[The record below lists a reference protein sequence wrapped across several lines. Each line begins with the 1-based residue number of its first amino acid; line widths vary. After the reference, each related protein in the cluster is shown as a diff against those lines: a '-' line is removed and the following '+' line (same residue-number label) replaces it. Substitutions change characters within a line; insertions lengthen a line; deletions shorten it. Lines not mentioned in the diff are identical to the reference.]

1 MNTRLALF
9 TALLLASSATAA
21 FAQGN
26 QPIISVSMTEVDD
39 LTAHVSYGVNPFYGQ
54 TYPGNPLSSP
64 HLNGGSGLYS
74 DTVEMWALATGTFP
88 EGGYTYTFYVNGEQ
102 IGNAILNP
110 AGGASNGIPQSI
122 GWTPPQP
129 GVYYL
134 SCNATDGLGH
144 SATSLAIEYF
154 ATGISIVSPLPH
166 SYVPLGSSVV
176 IQAAA
181 AISPGAISRVDFWV
195 DGGPHSGGTFLG
207 SVVNYPYSVIYTP
220 DAPNG
225 FPPNP
230 VHWIDAISYAA
241 DGSLAFQSNQID
253 ITVVQPVTPL
263 PVCVISS
270 PTGTPA
276 VPSTI
281 PIPDYASSAQAFIPI
296 VVNASGAL
304 NITHV
309 ELYINGVLFNT
320 LAAFPYV
327 FQWQP
332 TVTGIYNLTALAYDG
347 KNNVIASTTSS
358 SPTLTPAPTTVII
371 GALPTVA
378 ITAPGNGATLNG
390 GGTAVMTATAT
401 DTNRDAL
408 GNPIAITQ
416 VQFFQDGNFVG
427 VATQPTSPGGDSY
440 TVTFTAKQNIDPTTG
455 LPIPSQLTAIA
466 TDALGFTGNSPSV
479 EVSVTSGGSGGGTII
494 GIPPT
499 VSIVN
504 PTPQESVVVNTP
516 VTLSATGTAPNGNI
530 QQIEFL
536 VDNNV
541 LSTATKYP
549 YSVTWQP
556 ANLGTYTITA
566 QVTDNV
572 GDKVNSTAITVYV
585 VPEPPPVVSIAAPSS
600 GGIVVAG
607 SGTTVTAS
615 ATSPSGT
622 IAQVQFYANGLSI
635 GTATALPYSVSWT
648 PVSTGV
654 YTLTAIAT
662 DNSGETTTSAAS
674 IVEAVANSGG
684 LGNSVYFGQ
693 YQGLTDGGRFAFAT
707 IDGKYGAFI
716 GHSSANYKASSVL
729 YPDLSVGSGGGFSS
743 ASISG
748 SASATGVTGIL
759 SASHDQIIGT
769 ITQSGSVP
777 VAAGYYTGSISG
789 QAGSAVTAIVGYDGE
804 VMVYV
809 SQGSFAD
816 AGDSTVDSSGA
827 FSLVTSLNNTIAG
840 TVDPTTGF
848 LSATLTGG
856 PGGLILAGR
865 VSGGTFSD
873 GVLKN
878 ISTRGMVGTGAQNM
892 IAGFVVGGT
901 VPKNLLVRAVGPTLS
916 TLGVPGAVAATQLAV
931 YTGTTLVASNTGWSS
946 DPSNEA
952 AVVAAEA
959 SAGAYPLP
967 VGSADSAL
975 VGTFAPGAYTALV
988 SGVGSDTGI
997 GLVEVFDLDQLQLF
1011 SSQKLVNVSTRG
1023 NVGTGADI
1031 MIGGIIINGSAP
1043 KRLLIRGA
1051 GPALSTL
1058 GVSGA
1063 LATPRLQLFNGAGQ
1077 IIRENYSWQVGNDAG
1092 LVSAAEAQT
1101 GAFAFGNGSA
1111 DSAIL
1116 IVLPPGS
1123 YTAELSGAGQSTG
1136 TALVE
1141 VYEVP

>member
-1 MNTRLALF
+1 MKTRLTIL
-9 TALLLASSATAA
+9 TALLLAGSAPAA

-26 QPIISVSMTEVDD
+26 QPIISVNMTEVDVISSFSP
-39 LTAHVSYGVNPFYGQ
+39 LTYYAIYGANPYFG
-54 TYPGNPLSSP
+54 TGGVAAV
-64 HLNGGSGLYS
+64 NGGNGPFT
-74 DTVEMWALATGTFP
+74 DTIEMWALATGTFP
-88 EGGYTYTFYVNGEQ
+88 EGGYNYTFYVNGQQ
-102 IGNAILNP
+102 IGTAILTP
-110 AGGASNGIPQSI
+110 SGGSSDGIPQSI

-144 SATSLAIEYF
+144 AATSLAAEYF
-154 ATGISIVSPLPH
+154 ATGVSIVSPQTN
-166 SYVPLGSSVV
+166 SFIPLGSSVV
-176 IQAAA
+176 IQAVAA
-181 AISPGAISRVDFWV
+181 VAPGAISRVDFWV

-207 SVVNYPYSVIYTP
+207 SAVNYPYSVIYTP
-220 DAPNG
+220 DAPLGYGQEHWVNVHAYLANG
-225 FPPNP
+225 AEAFPGMVP
-230 VHWIDAISYAA
+230 VTSVI
-241 DGSLAFQSNQID
+241 
-253 ITVVQPVTPL
+253 VVQPVTPI

-270 PTGTPA
+270 PSGTPA
-276 VPSTI
+276 APSTV
-281 PIPDYASSAQAFIPI
+281 PIPDYGSSASAFIPI

-320 LAAFPYV
+320 IATFPYS

-378 ITAPGNGATLNG
+378 ITSPGNGSTLNG

-408 GNPIAITQ
+408 GNPISITQ

-427 VATQPTSPGGDSY
+427 VATQPTSPGGNSY
-440 TVTFTAKQNIDPTTG
+440 TVTFTAKQNIDPATG
-455 LPIPSQLTAIA
+455 LPIPSLLTAIA
-466 TDALGFTGNSPSV
+466 TDALGFTGNSPTV

-504 PTPQESVVVNTP
+504 PTSQENVVVNTP

-541 LSTATKYP
+541 LSTTAKYP
-549 YSVTWQP
+549 YSVIWTPQ
-556 ANLGTYTITA
+556 NLGTYTITA

-572 GDKVNSTAITVYV
+572 GDKENSTAVTVVV
-585 VPEPPPVVSIAAPSS
+585 VPEPPPTVSIAAPSA
-600 GGIVVAG
+600 GGIVIAG
-607 SGTTVTAS
+607 SGTSVTAN
-615 ATSPSGT
+615 AASPSGT

-635 GTATALPYSVSWT
+635 GTATALPYTVSWT
-648 PVSTGV
+648 PLSTGV

-674 IVEAVANSGG
+674 IVEAVANTGG

-716 GHSSANYKASSVL
+716 GHSSAPYTASSVL
-729 YPDLSVGSGGGFSS
+729 YTDLSVGSGGGF
-743 ASISG
+743 ANTSISG
-748 SASATGVTGIL
+748 GASATGVTGTL
-759 SASHDQIIGT
+759 LPSKDQFIGT

-777 VAAGYYTGSISG
+777 VAAGYYTGSLSG
-789 QAGSAVTAIVGYDGE
+789 QAASEATAIVGYNGE
-804 VMVYV
+804 IMVYV
-809 SQGSFAD
+809 SLGSFAD

-827 FSLVTSLNNTIAG
+827 FSIVTPLNNTIAG
-840 TVDPTTGF
+840 KVDPATGF

-873 GVLKN
+873 GVMKN
-878 ISTRGMVGTGAQNM
+878 ISTRGLVGTGAQSM

-916 TLGVPGAVAATQLAV
+916 SLGVSGAVAATQLAV
-931 YTGTTLVASNTGWSS
+931 YSGTSLVASNTGWST
-946 DPSNEA
+946 DPNNEA
-952 AVVAAEA
+952 QVAAA
-959 SAGAYPLP
+959 DSMAGAYPLP

-975 VGTFAPGAYTALV
+975 VGTFVPGAYTALV
-988 SGVGSDTGI
+988 SGVGSDTGV

-1023 NVGTGADI
+1023 NVGTGANI
-1031 MIGGIIINGSAP
+1031 LIGGIIINGAAP

-1051 GPALSTL
+1051 GPSLTAL
-1058 GVSGA
+1058 GVTGA
-1063 LATPRLQLFNGAGQ
+1063 LAAPRLQLFNNVGQ
-1077 IIRENYSWQVGNDAG
+1077 IIRENYSWQVGNDAA
-1092 LVSAAEAQT
+1092 LISAAQAQT
-1101 GAFAFGNGSA
+1101 GAFAFGNGSS